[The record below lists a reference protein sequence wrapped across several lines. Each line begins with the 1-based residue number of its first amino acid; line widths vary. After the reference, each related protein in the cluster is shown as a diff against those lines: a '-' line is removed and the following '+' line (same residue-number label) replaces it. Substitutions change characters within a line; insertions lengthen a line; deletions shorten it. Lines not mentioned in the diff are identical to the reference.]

1 VFYTE
6 WGVLMDNKLSNPS
19 VIQEILKSTHFK
31 IKKQLGQNFLVDENI
46 LNGILNSAN
55 ITSSDN
61 ILEVGPGLGA
71 LSQYL
76 AEKAK
81 RVIAIELDSKVIP
94 LLKKNLTGYKNFE
107 VIEGDFLKEDI
118 ESLIGERFLGEPY
131 KIVANLPYYITT
143 PILFRILELKTKP
156 VNTIVMVQREVA
168 DRIVAKPGGKDYG
181 ILSINI
187 QMFADVNIE
196 AIVSRNSFIPKP
208 NVDSAILKLF
218 WREKP
223 LYEIGDKKMFVK
235 VVKAALSQRRKTL
248 LNTITNIHPEMT
260 KPLAEDLL
268 NKCNINPQRRAET
281 LDLEEFANLALKY
294 QKIWK

>member
-1 VFYTE
+1 
-6 WGVLMDNKLSNPS
+6 MDNKLSNPS

-46 LNGILNSAN
+46 LNGIINSAN

-71 LSQYL
+71 LSQFL

-94 LLKKNLTGYKNFE
+94 LLKKNLMEYKNFE

-118 ESLIGERFLGEPY
+118 ESLIGERFLEEPY

-208 NVDSAILKLF
+208 NVDSAILKLI

-223 LYEIGDKKMFVK
+223 LYEIGDKKIFVK
-235 VVKAALSQRRKTL
+235 VVKAAFSQRRKTL
-248 LNTITNIHPEMT
+248 LNTITNIHPDMT